1 MQNIWS
7 RSVTP
12 VPRGAVKMLINSA
25 GLGLR
30 WLDRGALGPL
40 MRFFPLLL
48 PLADLTICL
57 EWLVLRKRAETRG
70 PTARETLKSLG
81 RGGGGV
87 CGRMVGGGGLGS
99 RLLCFQK
106 PTWEPLVPPCLERK
120 WEKGAKGGVEEYL
133 LTKKK
138 YTCDTEVIGSILQK
152 CS

>member
-1 MQNIWS
+1 
-7 RSVTP
+7 
-12 VPRGAVKMLINSA
+12 MLINSA

-87 CGRMVGGGGLGS
+87 CGRMVGGGGVRFSTPVLSKAHLGAACTAMPGKEMGERGKRRS
-99 RLLCFQK
+99 RGVFTDK
-106 PTWEPLVPPCLERK
+106 
-120 WEKGAKGGVEEYL
+120 EKIYV
-133 LTKKK
+133 
-138 YTCDTEVIGSILQK
+138 
-152 CS
+152 